1 MVAPDPNKLAV
12 LQQAIADIQSG
23 KNEPAVDRRREEA
36 LAPIRKRA
44 LGLLDQRSRSRHE
57 LQERLLA
64 AEFAPQHIDEVLDAL
79 ERAGLVND
87 AHFANEWV
95 RQRAAARGKS
105 TRALDVELREKGISA
120 AARADALAQISA
132 EDEETRARAVAKKK
146 AREVKDLPANRAE
159 HDKYLRRIVGVLARR
174 GYSSELSLRIAREQL
189 EARIEEIS

>member
-1 MVAPDPNKLAV
+1 MPDPNKLAV
-12 LQQAIADIQSG
+12 LQQAIADIESG
-23 KNEPAVDRRREEA
+23 EHAPAVDRQREEA

-57 LQERLLA
+57 LKERLLA
-64 AEFAPQHIDEVLDAL
+64 AEFASQHIDEVLDAL

-146 AREVKDLPANRAE
+146 AREVKDPPANRAE
-159 HDKYLRRIVGVLARR
+159 HDKYLRRVVGVLARR

>member
-1 MVAPDPNKLAV
+1 MCAPDPDKLVV
-12 LQQAIADIQSG
+12 LQQAIADIESG
-23 KNEPAVDRRREEA
+23 KHSLHVDRRREET

-57 LQERLLA
+57 LHERLLA
-64 AEFAPQHIDEVLDAL
+64 AEFAPEHIEEVRDAL

-95 RQRAAARGKS
+95 RQRASARGKS
-105 TRALDVELREKGISA
+105 PRALDMELRKKGISA
-120 AARADALAQISA
+120 ATRADALAQISP
-132 EDEETRARAVAKKK
+132 EDEEARARAVAEKK
-146 AREVKDLPANRAE
+146 AREVKKPPLSRPE

-174 GYSSELSLRIAREQL
+174 GYAAELSLRIAREQL